1 MSNIYVF
8 PINAS
13 PPTNTLVGVA
23 SAEAVAA
30 NTNRQG
36 LVLTNVS
43 TSTMYLAMMGFTATL
58 HAGIVLGPNGGN
70 WTMDEYNFNN
80 SSINAIAHSAG
91 NILSIQEFIR

>member
-1 MSNIYVF
+1 MSNLYSF

-23 SAEAVAA
+23 SAEAVAI
-30 NTNRQG
+30 NNNRQG

-43 TSTMYLAMMGFTATL
+43 GSTIYLALMGFTATL
-58 HAGIVLGPNGGN
+58 HAGIALTPNGGT

-80 SSINAIAHSAG
+80 SAINAIAHSAG